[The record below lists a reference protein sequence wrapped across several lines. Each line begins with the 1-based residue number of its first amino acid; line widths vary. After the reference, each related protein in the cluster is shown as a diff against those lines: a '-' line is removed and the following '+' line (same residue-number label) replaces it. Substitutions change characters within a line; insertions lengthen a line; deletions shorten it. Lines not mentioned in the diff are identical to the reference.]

1 MGEPGKHGEASRGQP
16 ITADEQK
23 SLNWLIHRRD
33 KPLRKLYFLARSN
46 VFGSNVRKLLTL
58 CSSLFERLDPAI
70 ILLSFEES
78 AFCFPEDPGRWRGS
92 SGEAAEGVS
101 RGMKRILR
109 AWRAARKALLFEGF
123 RGLWDR
129 IRCGRESGPGRLPR
143 LGSRVRIPSPAPR
156 SLKIS
161 GRYDEGRTS
170 GPFHFWR
177 GQHLVNT

>member
-1 MGEPGKHGEASRGQP
+1 MLPKGCCGRAGEARRGLGGA
-16 ITADEQK
+16 AD
-23 SLNWLIHRRD
+23 HCRRI
-33 KPLRKLYFLARSN
+33 KIAHLAYPPQGQAIAKTVLFSSIRC
-46 VFGSNVRKLLTL
+46 VRVECSKVVDALLL
-58 CSSLFERLDPAI
+58 LFERLDPAI

-143 LGSRVRIPSPAPR
+143 LGSRVRIPSPDPILDSSYPQALP
-156 SLKIS
+156 
-161 GRYDEGRTS
+161 GPS
-170 GPFHFWR
+170 GP
-177 GQHLVNT
+177 V